1 MFKFRRLF
9 ESGLSDHPKLI
20 SAVMKSGI
28 FCGPPRKKNY
38 STYKIFALEHFKIGL
53 KNELE
58 KLNDSTRLFKTVFC
72 SVMKKHAPVKLKI
85 RRHNN
90 NFFMTKNVRQE
101 IMQRLSLTIISTNA
115 ALIKTGAMIKLEITV

>member
-28 FCGPPRKKNY
+28 FRGPPRKKNY
-38 STYKIFALEHFKIGL
+38 STYKIFASEHFKIGL

-58 KLNDSTRLFKTVFC
+58 KLSDSTRLFKTVFC

-90 NFFMTKNVRQE
+90 FFMTKNVRQE
-101 IMQRLSLTIISTNA
+101 IMQRLSLTIISTIA

>member
-28 FCGPPRKKNY
+28 FRGPPRKKNY

-58 KLNDSTRLFKTVFC
+58 KLSDSTRLFKTVFC

-90 NFFMTKNVRQE
+90 FFMTKNVRQE
-101 IMQRLSLTIISTNA
+101 IMQRLSLTIISTIA